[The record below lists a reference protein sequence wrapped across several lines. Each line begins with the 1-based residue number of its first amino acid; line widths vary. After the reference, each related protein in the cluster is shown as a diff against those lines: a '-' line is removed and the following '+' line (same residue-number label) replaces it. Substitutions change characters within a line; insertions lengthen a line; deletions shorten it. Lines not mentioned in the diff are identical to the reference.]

1 MPHCSTMVRSL
12 LLALSLGVCT
22 LVSWAQSPPTGMS
35 YEETVVRTTYAKLS
49 YATKIGTIHRALTDE
64 RRHPSGTSSKPHLL
78 TRIAL
83 DDRMAQDGVLFQ
95 LSNFSVGL
103 ISDLKRNYAELVTK
117 PDGSDVL
124 SITTGGMTFTEDG
137 KETFGVTANG
147 AGWSPGQNL
156 TSEDWNHPAAELLPQ
171 SEHGNWFSRYAA
183 FTVTVQ
189 FQGKSRTYNAMFLF
203 GVDDKG
209 LGVISAID
217 TVLSGA
223 VNYFVNRPVYP
234 ATLLKTSL
242 RAKPVVADWL
252 KSHQVF
258 DATCKPGKEDVC
270 CDLTTLE
277 CGVAAQ
283 DVNSSL
289 SQPVS
294 EPLTELVPPAPLP
307 GGGRVT
313 LASFPARR
321 ALPRPPEPLDCSI
334 YNSSSWPGVP
344 HVPTPGT
351 EGHVNLLGLVIG
363 HHHFD
368 STQYGLCNYVKT
380 GPTTCRATAQS
391 LADHV
396 TMSDDG
402 ATYGMLFGLCHH
414 TRGHAYDAA
423 ASGGSPTAHGVVGGA
438 VKSCLL
444 CNCDFTMTLGVG
456 PVGSIS
462 FSSDAFWDHQF
473 PYDFSCSQISPIVI
487 DTTGHGYHLTSAE
500 NGVVFDIRGD
510 GLPIQ
515 TAWTDGTAGDAFLA
529 LDRNGNGIIDSGKE
543 LFGDVTD
550 QPVSASPNGF
560 LALAEFDK
568 PENGGNGDGII
579 DARDKIWPSLRL
591 WIDSNHDGISQ
602 PGELYKLDDKGIH
615 SLDLKYKQSQRKD
628 EFGNLFRYK
637 GTINPEGEDDGV
649 QRVIWDV
656 FLLEQLTPR

>member
-1 MPHCSTMVRSL
+1 MPQTKRSPAL
-12 LLALSLGVCT
+12 LGFCCLVTLLPLASANGQMT
-22 LVSWAQSPPTGMS
+22 H
-35 YEETVVRTTYAKLS
+35 EETVVRTTYAKLS

-64 RRHPSGTSSKPHLL
+64 TPRHPAGTSSKPHPL

-103 ISDLKRNYAELVTK
+103 ISDLKRNYSELVTK

-124 SITTGGMTFTEDG
+124 SISTGGQTWAEDG
-137 KETFGVTANG
+137 KETFGVTAGVNG
-147 AGWSPGQNL
+147 WNPGQVL
-156 TSEDWNHPAAELLPQ
+156 TAENWNVPASELIPQ
-171 SEHGNWFSRYAA
+171 TEHGNWFSRYAA
-183 FTVTVQ
+183 YTVTVQ
-189 FQGKSRTYNAMFLF
+189 SQGKSRIYNAMFVF
-203 GVDDKG
+203 GTDDKG
-209 LGVISAID
+209 QEVIGAID

-234 ATLLKTSL
+234 ATLLKTRL

-258 DATCKPGKEDVC
+258 DATCKPGKDDVC

-289 SQPVS
+289 SQPVI

-307 GGGRVT
+307 RGRLK
-313 LASFPARR
+313 LASFPARAAR
-321 ALPRPPEPLDCSI
+321 PRPGEPLDCSI
-334 YNSSSWPGVP
+334 YDTSTFPGVP
-344 HVPTPGT
+344 HNPPDGT
-351 EGHVNLLGLVIG
+351 AGHVNLLGLVLGG
-363 HHHFD
+363 HHFS
-368 STQYGLCNYVKT
+368 STQVGYCYYIKT
-380 GPTTCRATAQS
+380 GATTCRADSYSTGTR
-391 LADHV
+391 LIMNDH
-396 TMSDDG
+396 G
-402 ATYGMLFGLCHH
+402 PTYGAIFGLCHH
-414 TRGHAYDAA
+414 TESFAFDGA
-423 ASGGSPTAHGVVGGA
+423 ASGGSPIAHGVVGGA
-438 VKSCLL
+438 VKSCLA
-444 CNCDFTMTLGVG
+444 CNCDFSVTLSG
-456 PVGSIS
+456 PGGSIS
-462 FSSDAFWDHQF
+462 FPSGTFWPQQF
-473 PYDFSCSQISPIVI
+473 PYNNYCGQVSPIVI

-568 PENGGNGDGII
+568 PENGGNEDGII

-591 WIDSNHDGISQ
+591 WIDANHDGISQ
-602 PGELYKLDDKGIH
+602 PGELYKLEDKGIH
-615 SLDLKYKQSQRKD
+615 SLDLKYKPSQRKD

-637 GTINPEGEDDGV
+637 GTVNPEGGGDNVD
-649 QRVIWDV
+649 RVIWDV